1 MPKLRRVSVLGDGG
15 WGTCLGILLSAQGH
29 RVTLWG
35 AFADYVGE
43 MRRTGEN
50 KKFLPGVK
58 LPPELNLTADLAE
71 SWDGCE
77 VLVVAVPSQY
87 LRQVLQRCAGGP
99 WDKVLAVSVVKGV
112 DPETLQRMSELI
124 RATVPAKRLA
134 VLSGPTISYEV
145 ARGVPTTAVAASEDA
160 AAARETQELFTA
172 DAFRVYT
179 SGDVVG
185 VELGGA
191 LKNVIAI
198 ASGAADGLGMGTNT
212 KAALVT
218 RGLAEISRLGVAMGA
233 QEKTFAGL
241 SGLGD
246 LITTCFSPHSRNR
259 TLGEAIGK
267 GKSLAEVTGGMVQV
281 AEGVTSAKSG
291 HALSKKYRVEMP
303 ITTSVYQVLYEG
315 RSAKETVQG
324 LMLRPP
330 KPE

>member
-1 MPKLRRVSVLGDGG
+1 MAKRRVTVLGDGG
-15 WGTCLGILLSAQGH
+15 WGTCLGVLLSAQGH

-50 KKFLPGVK
+50 TKFLPGIK
-58 LPPELNLTADLAE
+58 LPPELHLTADLEE

-87 LRQVLQRCAGGP
+87 LRSVLQRCSGGP
-99 WDKVLAVSVVKGV
+99 WEKALVVSVVKGI

-124 RATVPAKRLA
+124 RDSVPAKRLA

-145 ARGVPTTAVAASEDA
+145 ARGVPTMAVAASDEP
-160 AAARETQELFTA
+160 AAARETQELFNT
-172 DAFRVYT
+172 DRFRIYT
-179 SGDVVG
+179 SDDVVG

-218 RGLAEISRLGVAMGA
+218 RGLAEIARLGAAMGA
-233 QEKTFAGL
+233 QEKTFSGL

-259 TLGEAIGK
+259 RVGEELGK
-267 GKSLAEVTGGMVQV
+267 GKTLAEATGGMAQV
-281 AEGVTSAKSG
+281 AEGVVSAKSAYQLARK
-291 HALSKKYRVEMP
+291 HRIEMP
-303 ITTSVYQVLYEG
+303 IVTAVYRVLFEG
-315 RSAKETVQG
+315 KPARETVG
-324 LMLRPP
+324 DLMLRPP